1 MTPSELAEYARRQYN
16 AVGDAFFS
24 DPELYQYIWA
34 AQLELATEALCIR
47 RVYTASTVA
56 AQQEYEY
63 PTNALSIKR
72 VTYDGEK
79 LTPITFR
86 EEDALT
92 SPAVTVS
99 GSPQYYAVWN
109 DTLYLTPIPDAVG
122 TLKIFSI
129 NEPQEVDNTS
139 VLEVP
144 TRYHLKMADFL
155 LAAMCA
161 KEKNFQA
168 AGHYQARWDK
178 TVMDAKKQERK
189 YLRGDAFLGVNDSES
204 MASNVLGSS

>member
-1 MTPSELAEYARRQYN
+1 MTPSELAEYARRQYT

-139 VLEVP
+139 VLEVQ

-155 LAAMCA
+155 PSSGARRNTIAIM
-161 KEKNFQA
+161 
-168 AGHYQARWDK
+168 QARTALGWSPVI
-178 TVMDAKKQERK
+178 TV
-189 YLRGDAFLGVNDSES
+189 
-204 MASNVLGSS
+204 